1 MKNIL
6 VCGSMAIW
14 LALAHQAVAADG
26 AQAPKAG
33 QRVALFDGKNLDAWD
48 VLKCEAVVDNGEILI
63 KAGNGLVQSKKK
75 YGNFIFEYEWKALK
89 DKDWDS
95 GIYFRYDSRTP
106 DIGELKM
113 SAFSS
118 QRLADGVAHSQSRS
132 WEKGWGR
139 VQFLAEF
146 GDHSRAMNRAL
157 CGQRD
162 AQFLMG
168 HLDVCPAG

>member
-1 MKNIL
+1 GFIPATNPFGIFVAHTDFPKRTKMAFGCALEEGIKNRGSDSHGWNIL
-6 VCGSMAIW
+6 
-14 LALAHQAVAADG
+14 
-26 AQAPKAG
+26 P
-33 QRVALFDGKNLDAWD
+33 
-48 VLKCEAVVDNGEILI
+48 
-63 KAGNGLVQSKKK
+63 
-75 YGNFIFEYEWKALK
+75 
-89 DKDWDS
+89 
-95 GIYFRYDSRTP
+95 DSRTL

-162 AQFLMG
+162 AQFLMS

>member
-1 MKNIL
+1 MASFQVSSFSKLNI
-6 VCGSMAIW
+6 VVAD
-14 LALAHQAVAADG
+14 LAPQPSTFNPQL
-26 AQAPKAG
+26 
-33 QRVALFDGKNLDAWD
+33 R
-48 VLKCEAVVDNGEILI
+48 
-63 KAGNGLVQSKKK
+63 
-75 YGNFIFEYEWKALK
+75 
-89 DKDWDS
+89 S
-95 GIYFRYDSRTP
+95 GCDSRTP